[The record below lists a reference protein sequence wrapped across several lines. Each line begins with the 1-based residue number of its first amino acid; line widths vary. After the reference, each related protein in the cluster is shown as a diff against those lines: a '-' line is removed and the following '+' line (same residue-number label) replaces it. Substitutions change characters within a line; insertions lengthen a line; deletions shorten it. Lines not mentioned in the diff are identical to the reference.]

1 MLELLTLFNFG
12 YAFFV
17 SAGPQVGPTPP
28 LDERGERGE
37 GRGSRAAGE
46 DGADRR
52 RRLPTRSH
60 SSPDPAAYQG
70 RADFLERAKAEGGR
84 GRRGGRTPLAA
95 WEDAVP
101 TELPRRRR
109 LSVPS
114 MLIVGWEMRG
124 PGEGREGERRRGF
137 GRQR

>member
-1 MLELLTLFNFG
+1 EG
-12 YAFFV
+12 
-17 SAGPQVGPTPP
+17 
-28 LDERGERGE
+28 RGERGE

-52 RRLPTRSH
+52 RRRRLPTRSH
-60 SSPDPAAYQG
+60 SSPEPVAYQG
-70 RADFLERAKAEGGR
+70 RADFLERAEAEGGR
-84 GRRGGRTPLAA
+84 GRHGGRTPLAA
-95 WEDAVP
+95 REDAVP

-109 LSVPS
+109 PSEPS

-124 PGEGREGERRRGF
+124 PEEGREGERRRGF

>member
-1 MLELLTLFNFG
+1 MREG
-12 YAFFV
+12 
-17 SAGPQVGPTPP
+17 
-28 LDERGERGE
+28 RGEREE

-70 RADFLERAKAEGGR
+70 RADFLERTKAEGGR
-84 GRRGGRTPLAA
+84 GRRGGRMPLAA
-95 WEDAVP
+95 REDAVP
-101 TELPRRRR
+101 TELLRRRR
-109 LSVPS
+109 PSEPS

-124 PGEGREGERRRGF
+124 PGEGREGERRCGF